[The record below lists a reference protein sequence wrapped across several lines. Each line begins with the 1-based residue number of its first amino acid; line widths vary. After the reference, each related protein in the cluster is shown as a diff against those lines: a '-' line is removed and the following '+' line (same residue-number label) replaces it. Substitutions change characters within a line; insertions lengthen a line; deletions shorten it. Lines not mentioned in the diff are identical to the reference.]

1 MNTWFSE
8 WKYSIRGRLL
18 AHFTVLFLLVIGSMV
33 FFYHISINITY
44 DTATESVK
52 NTIRQVNTD
61 TNRVL
66 SNALDQAKQVARDA
80 EIQATLRKP
89 LPETEQTLYK
99 QRVQYNYILYDRNRF
114 VDDINGIF
122 VLGDNGAIYRSTRYG
137 LREKEFLDKDWY
149 KIVME
154 TGEVLWMPPHFGSN
168 IVNNLDDSTISVV
181 VPIKDRA
188 STRILGVVV
197 VDILTEE
204 LEQVKDSGLVFKGT
218 TYILDEKNKIIY
230 TNANESARETEAIS
244 RAVAESTLSSNSW
257 TKDIRIDGD
266 KYLVS
271 VAELSDS
278 GWKVMGLISYEEMY
292 AKVRVLRN
300 SIFIVIGVFA
310 IIAIA
315 FAVIGSNQVS
325 KPIRE
330 IRTTMK
336 EVEKGNF
343 SVRVEYGGKDEVGE
357 LVHSFNHMVLKINQ
371 LIEREQENQ
380 KKLNQAEFKALQSQI
395 NPHFLYN
402 TLDSII
408 WMVRMNRLEK
418 LEEMITSLTNFLRI
432 GLSRGRS
439 EITLEEELKHVGNYV
454 AIQKIRYA
462 KLLSYEVDV
471 PEDLKKYYVI
481 KMILQPIVEN
491 ALYHGI
497 KEKGVPGLIRVSM
510 EATEEEILITV
521 TDNGMGMK
529 PEKLREIENMMEK
542 GIDFDPN
549 AYGVINV
556 QRRIQTTYGSRY
568 GLHFESEYTMG
579 TRVYVTLPKKG
590 EGEFAEGNHS

>member
-8 WKYSIRGRLL
+8 WKHSIRGRLL

-33 FFYHISINITY
+33 VFYHISINITY

-149 KIVME
+149 KKVME

-244 RAVAESTLSSNSW
+244 RAVAESALSSNSW

-266 KYLVS
+266 K
-271 VAELSDS
+271 
-278 GWKVMGLISYEEMY
+278 
-292 AKVRVLRN
+292 
-300 SIFIVIGVFA
+300 
-310 IIAIA
+310 
-315 FAVIGSNQVS
+315 
-325 KPIRE
+325 
-330 IRTTMK
+330 
-336 EVEKGNF
+336 
-343 SVRVEYGGKDEVGE
+343 
-357 LVHSFNHMVLKINQ
+357 
-371 LIEREQENQ
+371 
-380 KKLNQAEFKALQSQI
+380 
-395 NPHFLYN
+395 
-402 TLDSII
+402 
-408 WMVRMNRLEK
+408 
-418 LEEMITSLTNFLRI
+418 
-432 GLSRGRS
+432 
-439 EITLEEELKHVGNYV
+439 
-454 AIQKIRYA
+454 
-462 KLLSYEVDV
+462 
-471 PEDLKKYYVI
+471 
-481 KMILQPIVEN
+481 
-491 ALYHGI
+491 
-497 KEKGVPGLIRVSM
+497 
-510 EATEEEILITV
+510 
-521 TDNGMGMK
+521 
-529 PEKLREIENMMEK
+529 
-542 GIDFDPN
+542 
-549 AYGVINV
+549 
-556 QRRIQTTYGSRY
+556 
-568 GLHFESEYTMG
+568 
-579 TRVYVTLPKKG
+579 
-590 EGEFAEGNHS
+590 